1 MAKKKGLAELIP
13 QDSGYDYGNI
23 LPIRRNKKTG
33 DKELAVPGL
42 LSGAVNSIYDAV
54 TLPGDVYSGE
64 REATPE
70 NTLNAAM
77 SMMGVGSAIPRRANE
92 MRALGGIKLP
102 ERSPDYS
109 SVLAAHADEPL
120 HLFSTARGSTY
131 AHYPDASTVRNR
143 ASGVSSP
150 GSGSEGGLQ
159 PKSRKTLFMNEK
171 DVADIGGLHQNREFP
186 GLLEPVPGKPGYIGI
201 RMQEDYGPRKAGE
214 FIPGTIRPY
223 STTPEVGAVPVEYF
237 SSTPKGIHFGNK
249 ITHVQKHTP
258 KKAKG
263 GAITI
268 DDANPAKR
276 RKLI

>member
-1 MAKKKGLAELIP
+1 MAGKGLAELIP

-23 LPIRRNKKTG
+23 VPMRQNKQTG
-33 DKELAVPGL
+33 DRELAVPGL
-42 LSGAVNSIYDAV
+42 VSGAINSVYDAV

-70 NTLNAAM
+70 NSLNAALTL
-77 SMMGVGSAIPRRANE
+77 MGAGSAVPLEANE
-92 MRALGGIKLP
+92 MRALGGLKLP
-102 ERSPDYS
+102 SRGPDYS
-109 SVLAAHADEPL
+109 SVLEANTEEPL

-131 AHYPDASTVRNR
+131 AQYPDASTIRNR

-159 PKSRKTLFMNEK
+159 PKSRRTVFMSDK
-171 DVADIGGLHQNREFP
+171 DVQDIGGLHQNSSFP
-186 GLLEPVPGKPGYIGI
+186 GLMEPVPGKPGYIGI

-214 FIPGTIRPY
+214 FISGTIRPY
-223 STTPEVGAVPVEYF
+223 STNPEVGAVPVEYF
-237 SSTPKGIHFGNK
+237 SNTPEGIHFGNP
-249 ITHVQKHTP
+249 ITHVQKYTP

-263 GAITI
+263 GAIII
-268 DDANPAKR
+268 DDGNPAKR

>member
-1 MAKKKGLAELIP
+1 MAGKGLAELIA
-13 QDSGYDYGNI
+13 QDSGYDYGDI

-33 DKELAVPGL
+33 DKGLAVPGL
-42 LSGAVNSIYDAV
+42 VSGAINSVYDAV

-102 ERSPDYS
+102 ERPPNYS
-109 SVLAAHADEPL
+109 SVLTAHADEPL

-131 AHYPDASTVRNR
+131 AQYPDASTIRNR

-159 PKSRKTLFMNEK
+159 PKSRKTLFMDEK
-171 DVADIGGLHQNREFP
+171 DVTDIGGLHQNREFP

-223 STTPEVGAVPVEYF
+223 STKPEVGAVPVEYF
-237 SSTPKGIHFGNK
+237 SSTPKGIHFGSK

-263 GAITI
+263 GAIII
-268 DDANPAKR
+268 DDGNPAKR

>member
-1 MAKKKGLAELIP
+1 MAGKGLAELIP

-23 LPIRRNKKTG
+23 VPMRQNKQTG
-33 DKELAVPGL
+33 DRELAVPGL
-42 LSGAVNSIYDAV
+42 VSGAINSVYDAV

-70 NTLNAAM
+70 NSLNAALTL
-77 SMMGVGSAIPRRANE
+77 MGAGSAVPLEANE
-92 MRALGGIKLP
+92 MRALGGLKLP
-102 ERSPDYS
+102 SRGPDYS
-109 SVLAAHADEPL
+109 SVLEANTEEPL

-131 AHYPDASTVRNR
+131 AQYPDASTIRNR

-159 PKSRKTLFMNEK
+159 PKSRRTVFMSDK
-171 DVADIGGLHQNREFP
+171 DVQDIGGLHQNSSFP
-186 GLLEPVPGKPGYIGI
+186 GLMEPVPGKPGYIGI

-214 FIPGTIRPY
+214 FIPGTVRPY
-223 STTPEVGAVPVEYF
+223 STKPEVGAVPVEYF

-249 ITHVQKHTP
+249 ITHVQKYIP
-258 KKAKG
+258 ENAKG
-263 GAITI
+263 GVVI
-268 DDANPAKR
+268 DDGNPAKR